1 MVYLEGNRAKFI
13 VWIRF
18 ILAFSILCAN
28 LFGSVKTLANNESI
42 QFAEKVNLAL
52 RRTAHHLLT
61 ANGDSL
67 SIIPAVQQPDAN
79 TFSIRVNQL
88 FDYDKLP
95 QLLQQSL
102 DMQKI
107 QRPYNVTIINCETG
121 QLQLGYNFADLNQK
135 RGVPCAGRKQKPGYY
150 DIRVTFEPSDQAVAR
165 SYSWWVLPFGS
176 VMALLGF
183 MVWRRTRKEATN
195 ENGIPDRVDHE
206 SGKQH
211 FGDSSLDAANLLLE
225 SAGNSFKLTYR
236 EAKLLKLFINHP
248 NQILERDFILKS
260 VWEDE
265 GIIVGRSVDV
275 FVSRLRKMLAGDAHL
290 KIAAVHGVGY
300 RLEVNP

>member
-1 MVYLEGNRAKFI
+1 MVYPEGSREKSIA
-13 VWIRF
+13 WIR
-18 ILAFSILCAN
+18 SIVTLSMLCAY
-28 LFGSVKTLANNESI
+28 LFGNSQAVANNESI

-61 ANGDSL
+61 ANGDSV
-67 SIIPAVQQPDAN
+67 SVIPAVQQLDAN
-79 TFSIRVNQL
+79 TFSIRIDHL

-107 QRPYNVTIINCETG
+107 RRTYNVTILNCETG

-135 RGVPCAGRKQKPGYY
+135 GGVACAGRKQKPGCYN
-150 DIRVTFEPSDQAVAR
+150 IKVIFEPSAQLA
-165 SYSWWVLPFGS
+165 SQSFSWWMLPFGS
-176 VMALLGF
+176 VMAVLGF
-183 MVWRRTRKEATN
+183 IVWRRTRKEVVRDD
-195 ENGIPDRVDHE
+195 EIPAVAEIVDQ
-206 SGKQH
+206 KLH
-211 FGDSSLDAANLLLE
+211 FGDSGLDVSNLLLI
-225 SAGNSFKLTYR
+225 SAGNRYSLTYR
-236 EAKLLKLFINHP
+236 EAKLLNLFVTNL

-265 GIIVGRSVDV
+265 GITVGRSPDV
-275 FVSRLRKMLAGDAHL
+275 FVSRLRKMLAGDVHV

-300 RLEVNP
+300 RMEVIP